1 MTDKIFNIA
10 LLMFC
15 VALLVLNVR
24 NSQTY
29 IELEHN
35 MIAEGKIKDRR
46 IEELEKEIRLLKT
59 DINIIQYG
67 YEEKML
73 DK

>member
-1 MTDKIFNIA
+1 MRNILILFNI
-10 LLMFC
+10 LLFILLLGFC
-15 VALLVLNVR
+15 ANAYINSTENARELLEQR
-24 NSQTY
+24 
-29 IELEHN
+29 
-35 MIAEGKIKDRR
+35 KITDRQ
-46 IEELEKEIRLLKT
+46 IEELEKEIRVLKT

>member
-1 MTDKIFNIA
+1 MNRLFDIA
-10 LLMFC
+10 LLLFC
-15 VALLVLNVR
+15 LGLLILNIK
-24 NSQTY
+24 NNQTY
-29 IELEHN
+29 LELECN
-35 MIAEGKIKDRR
+35 MIAEVKIKDRR

-67 YEEKML
+67 YGEKML

>member
-1 MTDKIFNIA
+1 MNRLFDIA
-10 LLMFC
+10 LLLFC
-15 VALLVLNVR
+15 LGLLILNVK
-24 NSQTY
+24 NNQTY
-29 IELEHN
+29 LELEHH

-46 IEELEKEIRLLKT
+46 IDELEKEIRLLKT

>member
-1 MTDKIFNIA
+1 MTDRIFNIA

-15 VALLVLNVR
+15 IALLVLNVR

-35 MIAEGKIKDRR
+35 LVAEGKMKDRR